1 MRKLQLRGMPG
12 GIHGERWQHRPYD
25 TYLAMG
31 TPFALLPHW
40 PVATL
45 SLQVGSLSNLL
56 RALQLPALWNL
67 ASLPPSG
74 FLSLGHPSCDFCC
87 CYCSV
92 TELCPTLCDPMDC
105 STPGVLSFT
114 ICLSQAHVHWVGGAI
129 QPLHP
134 LSSPSPPAFSLSQH
148 QSLSQWVGSLNQVV
162 KVSELQH
169 QSFQWRIIQSWFP
182 LGLTGLQ
189 CKGLSRVFSSTRVWK
204 HQFFSTQP
212 SVWSNSH
219 IHTWLLEKL

>member
-1 MRKLQLRGMPG
+1 MRNAWGNPQLRGMPG
-12 GIHGERWQHRPYD
+12 GIHGERRQHRPYD

-56 RALQLPALWNL
+56 RALQLPAL

-92 TELCPTLCDPMDC
+92 TMSRSLWPHGLQHPRCPVLHH
-105 STPGVLSFT
+105 LSF
-114 ICLSQAHVHWVGGAI
+114 
-129 QPLHP
+129 
-134 LSSPSPPAFSLSQH
+134 SSSCSLSRWCH
-148 QSLSQWVGSLNQVV
+148 STTSSSAIPFSSCL
-162 KVSELQH
+162 
-169 QSFQWRIIQSWFP
+169 QSFHVS
-182 LGLTGLQ
+182 
-189 CKGLSRVFSSTRVWK
+189 
-204 HQFFSTQP
+204 QFFTYQFTKQ
-212 SVWSNSH
+212 H
-219 IHTWLLEKL
+219 LELAQI